1 MWQVDSSLDKTRRA
15 IDQSIR
21 GMSLA
26 QLAAHAEGK
35 WSPAQILEH
44 LSLTYSSTVKGL
56 GRCLAAD
63 KPLATKPT
71 LYQRAAIAL
80 VVVCGHMPEGG
91 QAPSFTRPK
100 GLPAEDVVRVIQE
113 NLGQMEEIIG
123 RCEARFGK
131 RVKIADHPVLG
142 PLTLPEWRK
151 FHWVHT
157 RHHVR
162 QIARMRSAFL
172 QGHTSP

>member
-21 GMSLA
+21 GLSLA

-71 LYQRAAIAL
+71 LYQRGAIAL
-80 VVVCGHMPEGG
+80 VVVCGHMPEGR

-131 RVKIADHPVLG
+131 RVKIADTPCWGRLLSPSGGSFIGCIPV
-142 PLTLPEWRK
+142 T
-151 FHWVHT
+151 T
-157 RHHVR
+157 
-162 QIARMRSAFL
+162 
-172 QGHTSP
+172 